1 MDGVSF
7 PGMERPI
14 VFLAL
19 ALVFMLVPVSLLD
32 SGPSLCVVQNLFGRE
47 CPGCG
52 ITRAMVS
59 LFHGDPVAAFRYNR
73 AIVLV
78 FPILCYVFLQDLRSY
93 FKTYRRDRRGRRE
106 DHFSRFPS
114 ASSAGSAVKAGLRQ
128 INGLRGH

>member
-1 MDGVSF
+1 
-7 PGMERPI
+7 MERPI
-14 VFLAL
+14 VFLTL

-59 LFHGDPVAAFRYNR
+59 LFHGDVVAAFRYNR

-78 FPILCYVFLQDLRSY
+78 FPILCYVFLQDLRRAY
-93 FKTYRRDRRGRRE
+93 PWCLLRLRRRRCEKNNCSLRKR
-106 DHFSRFPS
+106 
-114 ASSAGSAVKAGLRQ
+114 AGTG
-128 INGLRGH
+128 